1 MYKGKVQIKRIDK
14 DLPMPQYQTAGS
26 VAFDLLT
33 RVETVIEPG
42 KIGLVPGNLIVKVP
56 EGYMLCLASRSS
68 TPLKKG
74 LLTPH
79 GFGVIDLDYHGPHDE
94 LKVQVY
100 NFTDTTITIA
110 RGDRIAQG
118 CFIRVDLFELEEVE
132 HIEAQNRGSFG
143 STG

>member
-1 MYKGKVQIKRIDK
+1 MDCE
-14 DLPMPQYQTAGS
+14 LPLPKFETSGA

-42 KIGLVPGNLIVKVP
+42 KIALVPANVIVKVP
-56 EGYMLCLASRSS
+56 DGYMLCLASRSS
-68 TPLKKG
+68 TPIKRG

-79 GFGVIDLDYHGPHDE
+79 GFGVIDLDYHGPEDE
-94 LKVQVY
+94 LKVLVY
-100 NFTDTTITIA
+100 NFGDKEVTVG

-118 CFIRVDLFELEEVE
+118 IFVRVDRFEFEEVE
-132 HIEAQNRGSFG
+132 RIEAETRGGFG